1 MAALARIK
9 GAARSPPCSQT
20 IAMRSSGTLAVATLC
35 GGEASGQSAPR
46 HGLLLSSLAAAPR
59 AGRVDLPAW
68 LGRRSG
74 RPCSCHVRSRRNDRR
89 GHSPRRYR
97 EVANSQLPSSCDDTL
112 FPGITNGQRNARLCA
127 RTIASWQP
135 PGDCRRDTVRHGK
148 GHLPLPCVGAVTF
161 DDFRDRVL
169 AGYGL
174 AVGPTVPRAAH
185 GLDNDEEWTY
195 RRSSTAAGTVAS

>member
-9 GAARSPPCSQT
+9 GAASVAPLFPRRSRCDPR
-20 IAMRSSGTLAVATLC
+20 ARSRLPRSAAVK
-35 GGEASGQSAPR
+35 ASGQSAPR

-112 FPGITNGQRNARLCA
+112 PPVLRTGQRECAALCA
-127 RTIASWQP
+127 HDRVLAATAAIA
-135 PGDCRRDTVRHGK
+135 GVIRFVTGK

-161 DDFRDRVL
+161 DDFRDRVCWQMTDWL
-169 AGYGL
+169 WAPL
-174 AVGPTVPRAAH
+174 FRKPRKPGH
-185 GLDNDEEWTY
+185 M
-195 RRSSTAAGTVAS
+195 RV